1 MTTAVKK
8 IKAWLSENDRTEAWL
23 ARQLNTSPQAVR
35 TWLTLGNTPKTEI
48 RVKLKE
54 MFGLED
60 DWV

>member
-8 IKAWLSENDRTEAWL
+8 IKAWLSENERTEAWL
-23 ARQLNTSPQAVR
+23 ARKLNTSPQAVR
-35 TWLTLGNTPKTEI
+35 AWLTMGNIPKSEI

-54 MFGLED
+54 MFDLED

>member
-8 IKAWLSENDRTEAWL
+8 IKEWLKANDRTEAWL
-23 ARQLNTSPQAVR
+23 ARRLNTSPQAVHG
-35 TWLTLGNTPKTEI
+35 WLTEEYKPSAGM

-54 MFGLED
+54 MFDLED